1 MTRFNTIAVATSTAW
16 LAVACIPA
24 LGAEGPVQNKPAHLK
39 PATVETM
46 TSVAT
51 AGAATT
57 SAVKRVRLT
66 PKAAERLGIE
76 LDEVRVDPSGRRI
89 IPYSAVFYDLTG
101 KTWVYVHGDP
111 MSFAREAVK
120 IEMIKGENVYLMEGP
135 APGTKV
141 LVTGVQQVYGTEA
154 GVGH

>member
-1 MTRFNTIAVATSTAW
+1 MTRFNTIAAATSTAW
-16 LAVACIPA
+16 LGLSCTPA
-24 LGAEGPVQNKPAHLK
+24 LAAEGPVQQKPAHLK
-39 PATVETM
+39 PAIVET
-46 TSVAT
+46 TTGSVKT
-51 AGAATT
+51 
-57 SAVKRVRLT
+57 VRLT

-89 IPYSAVFYDLTG
+89 IPYSAVLYDLTG

-120 IEMIKGENVYLMEGP
+120 IEMIKGENVYLKDGP
-135 APGTKV
+135 VPGTKV
-141 LVTGVQQVYGTEA
+141 LVTGVQQVYGTEV